1 MYVWQSINVERE
13 RGTSLQESLPT
24 FLFCPGPG
32 ACESIARAYCR
43 ASRNRSKHI
52 LPNRTHALHTRSDA
66 DGRPMLLRRSR
77 TASRPR
83 PAHTETETEPN
94 GCTVT
99 PPACVAIGCHDPHG
113 YCALNSQKLGG
124 T

>member
-43 ASRNRSKHI
+43 ASRNRGKHI
-52 LPNRTHALHTRSDA
+52 LPNRTATRA
-66 DGRPMLLRRSR
+66 AMPMVGLCS
-77 TASRPR
+77 
-83 PAHTETETEPN
+83 
-94 GCTVT
+94 
-99 PPACVAIGCHDPHG
+99 
-113 YCALNSQKLGG
+113 
-124 T
+124 

>member
-43 ASRNRSKHI
+43 ASRNRGKHI
-52 LPNRTHALHTRSDA
+52 LPNRTHAQRCRWSAYAPETIAHRVSGRAPHTP
-66 DGRPMLLRRSR
+66 RPRLSR
-77 TASRPR
+77 TA
-83 PAHTETETEPN
+83 
-94 GCTVT
+94 V
-99 PPACVAIGCHDPHG
+99 
-113 YCALNSQKLGG
+113 Q
-124 T
+124 

>member
-43 ASRNRSKHI
+43 ASRNRSKQI
-52 LPNRTHALHTRSDA
+52 LPNRIHAQADA
-66 DGRPMLLRRSR
+66 DGRPMLLRIALRGRARAGRRRARPPR
-77 TASRPR
+77 THRDR
-83 PAHTETETEPN
+83 
-94 GCTVT
+94 
-99 PPACVAIGCHDPHG
+99 D
-113 YCALNSQKLGG
+113 
-124 T
+124 